1 MIDIYD
7 NVLEPHVSE
16 LIHTQMEQL
25 YWRYNYNSSK
35 GQVNKHWHVL
45 AGHNPEAVKQNGYEW
60 LLPLWDT
67 VFSKYNFA
75 EKYSVDSFKRLY
87 MNAHTHGIEP
97 HLHTDDGDF
106 TMIYYPQTN
115 WKIEY
120 GGGTFVY
127 KEDAETVD
135 TIAEYRGNRVLM
147 FDAHLPHQAQS
158 VAKNCLELRMCVV
171 FKLWT
176 EGANRERLDFYK
188 DTVS

>member
-45 AGHNPEAVKQNGYEW
+45 AGHDPEAVKQNGYEW

-106 TMIYYPQTN
+106 TMIYYP
-115 WKIEY
+115 
-120 GGGTFVY
+120 
-127 KEDAETVD
+127 
-135 TIAEYRGNRVLM
+135 L
-147 FDAHLPHQAQS
+147 
-158 VAKNCLELRMCVV
+158 
-171 FKLWT
+171 
-176 EGANRERLDFYK
+176 LD
-188 DTVS
+188 

>member
-45 AGHNPEAVKQNGYEW
+45 AGHDPEAVKQNGYEW

-106 TMIYYPQTN
+106 TMIYYPLLDWEMDWQ
-115 WKIEY
+115 
-120 GGGTFVY
+120 GGTM
-127 KEDAETVD
+127 VD
-135 TIAEYRGNRVLM
+135 GRYIPYIGNRLIV
-147 FDAHLPHQAQS
+147 FDAYLPHHAMPVSRQCYRLRS
-158 VAKNCLELRMCVV
+158 VVV
-171 FKLWT
+171 FKT
-176 EGANRERLDFYK
+176 YVEGGNRDRLEHYK
-188 DTVS
+188 N